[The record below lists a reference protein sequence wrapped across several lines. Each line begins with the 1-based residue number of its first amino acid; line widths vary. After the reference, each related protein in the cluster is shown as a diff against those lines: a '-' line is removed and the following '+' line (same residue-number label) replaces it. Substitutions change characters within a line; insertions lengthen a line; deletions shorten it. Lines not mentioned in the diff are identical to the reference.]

1 MQTRWQ
7 DSPDTS
13 PPAHAP
19 SYAMAAHI
27 LAEGEEAEVVV
38 RAEKIA
44 ARLEGLA
51 ESVQEFKTCEVRP

>member
-1 MQTRWQ
+1 
-7 DSPDTS
+7 
-13 PPAHAP
+13 
-19 SYAMAAHI
+19 MAAHI